1 MSSTPRSLRSL
12 VNEWREGF
20 HPRSGQVKAANVCAE
35 ELEALLDAHEVM
47 MGDGPDTAWVREQ
60 ILGKKPLDAPAAK
73 GA

>member
-12 VNEWREGF
+12 VAEWRDRVHANE
-20 HPRSGQVKAANVCAE
+20 AAEYEAGLGDAAE

-60 ILGKKPLDAPAAK
+60 ILGKKAS
-73 GA
+73 